1 MYRLHTAATASVT
14 LSQLRNR
21 QSDYIATAQSE
32 PVEITSRGA
41 GRRAV
46 LVSPEFFDRAVKAM
60 EDLADIPA
68 ADEARK
74 ETGRVSQEELEREL
88 GL

>member
-1 MYRLHTAATASVT
+1 MYKLYYRFMTSVT
-14 LSQLRNR
+14 LSQFRNQ
-21 QSDYIATAQSE
+21 QSDYIAAAQRE

-46 LVSPEFFDRAVKAM
+46 VVSPEFFDRALQAL
-60 EDLADIPA
+60 EEQADVRGA
-68 ADEARK
+68 AEARN
-74 ETGRVSQEELEREL
+74 EGGRVSHEELMSES